1 MKKFFHILLKIIKW
15 AAVILLVAAIFS
27 ALYNLTLPSE
37 SETTEYLLADQKAY
51 IIEMDHLRRTA
62 GNDVWPGWGDQSVP
76 VIVYNESYA
85 FLIGYPDPPDGWL
98 KMPSGEFRGTSWQ
111 KVQNDEINGE
121 RYYRQ
126 PLPDPHITPE
136 NFTVKVG
143 DRWVLTMQTKE
154 YAAVSFYN
162 GFRNELPPILSA
174 VFPYRLFWNLLMGTA
189 ENYIAG
195 MAHEAFHAHQGMLVP
210 DRLAQ
215 AENAARLSSDYPWHK
230 PENAAGWEEEI
241 DLLLESYHSGTS
253 EDSKYFIEQF
263 LEKRRERR
271 KLAELTGEM
280 ILYEQQREWLEG
292 LAKYAELKIGLVA
305 SENSEYSPVSQI
317 QQTAGFRHYETR
329 EQYFRRQLDEVGRT
343 AKREG
348 ESRFYYGGMLQ
359 AILLDRH
366 VPEWKSDAFD
376 NNVYLDQLL
385 EKALK
390 SVTSL

>member
-241 DLLLESYHSGTS
+241 DRSVWSPLRTLSIVPYLRFNRRPDSGIMKPGNSISGGSWMKSEGRLNARAKAASIMEGCFRPFCLTVMYPNGSQMLLIIMSIWINCL
-253 EDSKYFIEQF
+253 K
-263 LEKRRERR
+263 
-271 KLAELTGEM
+271 KL
-280 ILYEQQREWLEG
+280 
-292 LAKYAELKIGLVA
+292 
-305 SENSEYSPVSQI
+305 
-317 QQTAGFRHYETR
+317 
-329 EQYFRRQLDEVGRT
+329 
-343 AKREG
+343 
-348 ESRFYYGGMLQ
+348 
-359 AILLDRH
+359 
-366 VPEWKSDAFD
+366 
-376 NNVYLDQLL
+376 
-385 EKALK
+385 
-390 SVTSL
+390 